1 MCIFVDGKSLFKFFY
16 AGFEDFIL
24 LFKQSILFFKLFDDF
39 NLIIAHLS
47 PPPIRKSLLI
57 KNKLFYSDG
66 FSRMIKG
73 TKQIRA
79 EKKN

>member
-16 AGFEDFIL
+16 AGFED
-24 LFKQSILFFKLFDDF
+24 FKLFDDF

-73 TKQIRA
+73 TKQIRNSQQP
-79 EKKN
+79 KNDGGSP